1 LENAFKTQLS
11 FGRTRGRSNYN
22 RGRGRFTPR
31 GGRENTQFE
40 SRRPTSSP
48 HAHSTPTRGRGSN
61 HSHSHHQA
69 ERYDKSNIQCHY
81 CNKFGHFA
89 SECRRKQYDMN
100 KQKAHFTNENQPN
113 NGEENT
119 ILITCNA
126 AQESSK
132 EVWFLD
138 SGCSNHMSRSKEMFA
153 TMDDSIKSEVKLGN
167 DHRVSVMGKGSINI
181 RTKQGEE
188 KHISDVYYVPG
199 LQHNLISIGQLVQ
212 K

>member
-1 LENAFKTQLS
+1 
-11 FGRTRGRSNYN
+11 
-22 RGRGRFTPR
+22 
-31 GGRENTQFE
+31 
-40 SRRPTSSP
+40 
-48 HAHSTPTRGRGSN
+48 
-61 HSHSHHQA
+61 
-69 ERYDKSNIQCHY
+69 
-81 CNKFGHFA
+81 
-89 SECRRKQYDMN
+89 MN

-119 ILITCNA
+119 ILITCNV

-153 TMDDSIKSEVKLGN
+153 TMDDSIKSEVKLG
-167 DHRVSVMGKGSINI
+167 INI
-181 RTKQGEE
+181 RSKQGEE

-212 K
+212 KGYRIYFENGECVTAVI